1 MTDRPT
7 NGDAREAPD
16 QPRRE
21 ERGKGPSRA
30 ELLAKLEE
38 LNGELERARASDEEH
53 LRAWQRSAADF
64 ANYRRRTDEEREV
77 VARFANAT
85 LIGKLLA
92 VVDDFDRALENVPQ
106 DVHEGWV
113 DGVRLV
119 ERKLRAVLESEGVT
133 PIDAVGQ
140 PFDPNLHE
148 AVVHEETADHPDN
161 HVIGELQRGYRL
173 HDRILRPALV
183 RVANNP
189 ASNPASTAASNPKE
203 H

>member
-7 NGDAREAPD
+7 NGDAREGHEAPA
-16 QPRRE
+16 RRE
-21 ERGKGPSRA
+21 ERGRGPSRA

-38 LNGELERARASDEEH
+38 LTHQLEDARAQGDEH
-53 LRAWQRSAADF
+53 LRAWQRAAADF
-64 ANYRRRTDEEREV
+64 SNYTRRNEEDREI

-92 VVDDFDRALENVPQ
+92 VLDDFDRALEHVPE

-119 ERKLRAVLESEGVT
+119 ERKLRGVLESEGVT
-133 PIDAVGQ
+133 PIEALGQ
-140 PFDPNLHE
+140 QFDPTIHE
-148 AVVHEETADHPDN
+148 AVVHEDTADHPDN
-161 HVIGELQRGYRL
+161 EVIGELQRGYRL
-173 HDRILRPALV
+173 FDRVLRPALV
-183 RVANNP
+183 KVANNP
-189 ASNPASTAASNPKE
+189 KE